1 MGNIIIPSHFLFDI
15 LAYYIGFRYYIYL
28 RNKKGD
34 FIDSQTRWSLIIGAI
49 IGAFIFSRLIAA
61 LEEPSLFLNPRLFI
75 YYLQGQTIVG
85 GLLGGILGIEITKKV
100 IKEKR
105 STGDVYV
112 YPLILGIVIGR
123 IGCFLTGVSDRTVG
137 IASNLPWAF
146 DQGDGIPRHPTSL
159 YEIIFLLLL
168 WFILLKVQK
177 RYVLKNGST
186 FKIFILSY
194 LLFRFLIEFIKPI
207 TPLVFGLSS
216 IQLACLIG
224 IVYYITII
232 YKKGLIVSK
241 QE

>member
-1 MGNIIIPSHFLFDI
+1 M
-15 LAYYIGFRYYIYL
+15 
-28 RNKKGD
+28 
-34 FIDSQTRWSLIIGAI
+34 
-49 IGAFIFSRLIAA
+49 
-61 LEEPSLFLNPRLFI
+61 
-75 YYLQGQTIVG
+75 
-85 GLLGGILGIEITKKV
+85 GGILGIEITKKV